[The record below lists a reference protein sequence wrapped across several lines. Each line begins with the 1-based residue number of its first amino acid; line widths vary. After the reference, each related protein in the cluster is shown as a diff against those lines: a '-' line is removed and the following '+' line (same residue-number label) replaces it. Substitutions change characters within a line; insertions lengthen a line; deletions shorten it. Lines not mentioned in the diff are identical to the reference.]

1 MVAVGAYIKC
11 GMVMIILILTAAS
24 INCVSGSQQATNNS
38 TLEPTSISVIAIP
51 DKIITGWD
59 ESIITTQL
67 YNNGEPLRRAGLNIT
82 GTPDNISL
90 ATINNHNVT
99 DDNGTTCL
107 YLSSNMTP
115 GRVKVIVSY
124 NGNRGVISNFTYVN
138 ISSWGKIGGIALDK
152 NGVGIPYANVS
163 LWTCHY
169 NSSSHQWDKDNL
181 LKIPENPQQ
190 SNDGRTAPAGL
201 FAFNYIPVGNYMVV
215 AEKNEYNSVYRN
227 YSIID
232 LDQGTGTCI
241 ITISDYDRSK
251 LQYTPMNLIPM
262 KIPSPTINGSTIWGI
277 VCDNDKESIPNAN
290 VSLWHCEYNQS
301 TGVWE
306 KTTMVDT
313 PGNPQRAGDGKTGD
327 IGLYRFD
334 GLTQGTYYVNA
345 YNPESYIGYRPY
357 YAIVHLN
364 SSLANAFI
372 VLPHQEQPIPEPSQS
387 PVRT

>member
-1 MVAVGAYIKC
+1 MVAVGAYIKWSLAAT
-11 GMVMIILILTAAS
+11 ILILTVAS
-24 INCVSGSQQATNNS
+24 INCVSGSQQAINNS
-38 TLEPTSISVIAIP
+38 TLEPTSIIVVAIP
-51 DKIITGWD
+51 DKIITGGD
-59 ESIITTQL
+59 ESIITAQL

-82 GTPDNISL
+82 GTSDNISI

-107 YLSSNMTP
+107 YLSSNVTP
-115 GRVKVIVSY
+115 GRVKVTVSY

-152 NGVGIPYANVS
+152 NGVGIPYAHVS

-169 NSSSHQWDKDNL
+169 NGSSHQWEKDNL

-215 AEKNEYNSVYRN
+215 AEKKEYNN
-227 YSIID
+227 YSIINI
-232 LDQGTGTCI
+232 DQGTGTCL
-241 ITISDYDRSK
+241 ITLSDYDMSEE
-251 LQYTPMNLIPM
+251 QYSPKYLIPM

-277 VCDNDKESIPNAN
+277 VCDNEKLSVPNAN

-306 KTTMVDT
+306 KTTMVNI
-313 PGNPQRAGDGKTGD
+313 PGNPQRAGDWKNENETT
-327 IGLYRFD
+327 GLYRFD

-345 YNPESYIGYRPY
+345 YNPESYLGYKPY
-357 YAIVHLN
+357 YTIVHLN

-372 VLPHQEQPIPEPSQS
+372 VLPYQEQPIPEPSQA
-387 PVRT
+387 PART